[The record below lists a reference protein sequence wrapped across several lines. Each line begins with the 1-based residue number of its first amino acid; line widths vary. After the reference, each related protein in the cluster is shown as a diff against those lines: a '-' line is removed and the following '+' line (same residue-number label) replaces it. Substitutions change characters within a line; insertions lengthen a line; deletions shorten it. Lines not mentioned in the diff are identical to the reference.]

1 MQVLQAWL
9 FMLQR
14 FVFIQYLGCLPL
26 KISSVVL
33 KMKKLSIFFFFFFFN
48 NFLILIFSRYPSK
61 HKKCKVLLNKN
72 I

>member
-26 KISSVVL
+26 NPVPFVFKDEVFLDISGL
-33 KMKKLSIFFFFFFFN
+33 PNFIFE
-48 NFLILIFSRYPSK
+48 
-61 HKKCKVLLNKN
+61 
-72 I
+72 